1 MFLCKSESVANF
13 EKLFSPTDVQK
24 SEEIKLKGCST
35 QKKIQLNLPSEWSK
49 KVLGKELKKI

>member
-1 MFLCKSESVANF
+1 MSKVSVFKNRMFLCKSESVANF

-35 QKKIQLNLPSEWSK
+35 QKKIQLNLPSE
-49 KVLGKELKKI
+49 